1 MVCMLTGIV
10 PAAAVPAPDAPLK
23 GSPVKALVSLLLLLG
38 LMACTPRP
46 PIFVL
51 TKATSVEAVKTA
63 RFSLEKV
70 QKVDLHDFKRA
81 FVKKYGDESAFLKT
95 FHADLATQLA
105 TGSAADGPRYTLE
118 LPSLD
123 VDSFV
128 VSSTMMVG
136 GGPNM
141 PARMQTTSTEYCVI
155 KLDYRV
161 RATNGAVMLEGKVQ
175 ERTAKGEFFHPNQS
189 KLANAVAGVQQHL
202 ADYLRGRMPAEN
214 IQNPVPPAPAK
225 P

>member
-1 MVCMLTGIV
+1 M
-10 PAAAVPAPDAPLK
+10 
-23 GSPVKALVSLLLLLG
+23 KALASLLLLLG
-38 LMACTPRP
+38 LVACTRRP
-46 PIFVL
+46 PIFVV
-51 TKATSVEAVKTA
+51 TKAASVDAVKTA
-63 RFSLEKV
+63 RFNLGKI

-81 FVKKYGDESAFLKT
+81 FVKKYGDEAAFLKG
-95 FHADLATQLA
+95 FHADLSTQLA
-105 TGSAADGPRYTLE
+105 ADAAPNGSKYTLE

-161 RATNGAVMLEGKVQ
+161 RTANGAVVLEGKVQ

-202 ADYLRGRMPAEN
+202 VDYLRGRMPAEN
-214 IQNPVPPAPAK
+214 IQSPEPPAPAK